1 MFYIFR
7 GQSTSQR
14 AAPFRQWYTNLG
26 ELKSLLHSSTKYAI
40 FTATASKATRNGI
53 FKMLN
58 LDVITTFSIEKPPL
72 RANISYNF
80 VYVRKEQSLEN
91 ILAELIEEVK
101 LKGKDIARCIIFCQT
116 RKQCT
121 RVYRM
126 FQVALGS
133 NIFLNGSSNYE
144 ESLIHMF
151 HAGSP
156 PSVKTHAVSEMTK
169 TDSCL
174 RILICTIAFGM
185 GIDCKGVYRSIHL
198 NR

>member
-1 MFYIFR
+1 M

-14 AAPFRQWYTNLG
+14 AAPFRQWYTNLC
-26 ELKSLLHSSTKYAI
+26 ELKSLLHSSTKYDI
-40 FTATASKATRNGI
+40 FTATASKATRTGI

-58 LDVITTFSIEKPPL
+58 LDVITIFSIV
-72 RANISYNF
+72 I
-80 VYVRKEQSLEN
+80 VRKERSLEN
-91 ILAELIEEVK
+91 ILAELVEEVK

-116 RKQCT
+116 RKQCS

-126 FQVALGS
+126 FQVAFGS

-151 HAGSP
+151 HAGSL

-185 GIDCKGVYRSIHL
+185 GIDCKGVYHSIQ
-198 NR
+198 